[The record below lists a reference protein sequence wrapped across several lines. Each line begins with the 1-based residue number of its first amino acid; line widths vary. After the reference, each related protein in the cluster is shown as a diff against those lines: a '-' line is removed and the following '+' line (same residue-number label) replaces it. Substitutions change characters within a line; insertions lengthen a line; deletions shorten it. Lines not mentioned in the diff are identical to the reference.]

1 MVKVL
6 ENTELFESG
15 AATAGTA
22 AKRAKSN
29 LQGDTQ
35 HPEVSGVIDKARSSL
50 RDNAQFTTF
59 ALPLRFGRIMVSRYE
74 SGMAYGSHF
83 DAAFIDGVR
92 TDLSFTLF
100 LSDPASYRGG
110 ELAIYSP
117 AGSQEV
123 KLPAGCVVVYPSDTL
138 HAVKPVEE
146 GTRLAVVGWLQS
158 RIKSA
163 EQRQLLYELTQ
174 ATTQAD
180 AATDIDSH
188 AITQLR
194 HVRNN
199 LLRMWS
205 SN

>member
-6 ENTELFESG
+6 ENAELYGSG
-15 AATAGTA
+15 AATVGAA

-35 HPEVSGVIDKARSSL
+35 HPEVRGVIDKARSGL
-50 RDNAQFTTF
+50 REHPQFETF
-59 ALPLRFGRIMVSRYE
+59 ALPLKFGRVMLNRYE
-74 SGMAYGSHF
+74 PGMAYGSHF

-100 LSDPASYRGG
+100 LSDPGSYRGG

-123 KLPAGCVVVYPSDTL
+123 KLPAGCAVVYPSDSL

-146 GTRLAVVGWLQS
+146 GTRLAVVGWVQS
-158 RIKSA
+158 RIQSA
-163 EQRQLLYELTQ
+163 EQRQLLFELTQ

-188 AITQLR
+188 AITRLR

-205 SN
+205 TN